1 MNTLNEETHS
11 TSEMLARY
19 LSGEADAAERLAVEA
34 WAAEHPDHAAE
45 LERMRAIWELSAE
58 AIRST
63 VDVDQAWARLNARFA
78 EASPSTGGRVMPIRA
93 QRQVVRWLAAAAVL
107 TGLFLGVRSWFNQR
121 PEEFMASN
129 EHVRTVLQDNSSVVL
144 SPGSRVNVRM
154 RDERHIDLNGEAY
167 FEVQRDEERP
177 FVVEAGEVTVTV
189 LGTAF
194 EVSAFDTSSSV
205 LVRVR
210 HGRVRVVADGDSV
223 VLNAGGY
230 ARFNKTAHLLERL
243 AAPPA
248 ELFGDRI
255 IQFNEAPMT
264 AVVEQLQNIFQVK
277 VELANEDLKACTL
290 TATFEDEPVDYI
302 LRVIADT
309 YRLTL
314 TQGAPGTYVLDGKGC

>member
-1 MNTLNEETHS
+1 LNEGTHN
-11 TSEMLARY
+11 TSEKLARY
-19 LSGEADAAERLAVEA
+19 LSGEADAAERKAVEA
-34 WAAEHPDHAAE
+34 WAAEQPENAAE
-45 LERMRAIWELSAE
+45 LERFRALWELSAE
-58 AIRST
+58 AT
-63 VDVDQAWARLNARFA
+63 WPAVDVDKAWARLGTRIN
-78 EASPSTGGRVMPIRA
+78 EASASTSGRVVPLSA
-93 QRQVVRWLAAAAVL
+93 QRPILRWLAAAAVL
-107 TGLFLGVRSWFNQR
+107 TGLFFGVRSWFNQR

-154 RDERHIDLNGEAY
+154 KDERHIALHGEAY

-177 FVVEAGEVTVTV
+177 FVVEAGDVRVTV

-210 HGRVRVVADGDSV
+210 HGKVRVVAEGDSV
-223 VLNAGGY
+223 ILEAGGY

-248 ELFGDRI
+248 EVFGDRI

-264 AVVEQLQNIFQVK
+264 AVVEQLQKLFNVK
-277 VELANEDLKACTL
+277 VELANEGLRGCTL

-314 TQGAPGTYVLDGKGC
+314 TQGIPGTYVLDGKGC

>member
-1 MNTLNEETHS
+1 MNEGTHN
-11 TSEMLARY
+11 TSEKLARY
-19 LSGEADAAERLAVEA
+19 LSGEADAAERQAVEA
-34 WAAEHPDHAAE
+34 WAAEQPENAAE
-45 LERMRAIWELSAE
+45 LERFRALWELSAE
-58 AIRST
+58 ATWPT
-63 VDVDQAWARLNARFA
+63 VDVDKAWTRLEMRIN
-78 EASPSTGGRVMPIRA
+78 EASASTGGRVVPIGA
-93 QRQVVRWLAAAAVL
+93 QRPILRWLAAAAVL
-107 TGLFLGVRSWFNQR
+107 MGLFFGVRSWYNQR
-121 PEEFMASN
+121 PEVVMASN

-154 RDERHIDLNGEAY
+154 KDERHIDLSGEAY

-210 HGRVRVVADGDSV
+210 HGKVRVVAEGDSV
-223 VLNAGGY
+223 ILEAGGY

-248 ELFGDRI
+248 EIFGDRI

-264 AVVEQLQNIFQVK
+264 AVVEQLQTLFNVK
-277 VELANEDLKACTL
+277 VELAHEGLKGCTL

-314 TQGAPGTYVLDGKGC
+314 TQGAPGTYLLDGKGC

>member
-1 MNTLNEETHS
+1 MNEGTHN
-11 TSEMLARY
+11 TSEKLARY
-19 LSGEADAAERLAVEA
+19 LSGEADAAERQAIEA
-34 WAAEHPDHAAE
+34 WAAEHPDNTAE
-45 LERMRAIWELSAE
+45 LERMRTIWELSADATWPAVEVDE
-58 AIRST
+58 AWDRLE
-63 VDVDQAWARLNARFA
+63 ARIN
-78 EASPSTGGRVMPIRA
+78 EASSTNGARVVPIRA
-93 QRQVVRWLAAAAVL
+93 QRPMLRWLAVAAVL
-107 TGLFLGVRSWFNQR
+107 TGLFFGVRSWYNQR
-121 PEEFMASN
+121 PEEYMASN

-154 RDERHIDLNGEAY
+154 KDERLIDLNGEAY
-167 FEVQRDEERP
+167 FQVQRDMERP
-177 FVVEAGEVTVTV
+177 FVVQTGDVTVTV

-210 HGRVRVVADGDSV
+210 HGKVRVVAEGDSV
-223 VLNAGGY
+223 VLEAGGY
-230 ARFNKTAHLLERL
+230 ARFNRTAHLLERL

-248 ELFGDRI
+248 EVFGDRI

-264 AVVEQLQNIFQVK
+264 VVVDQLQKLFNVK
-277 VELANEDLKACTL
+277 VELANEDLKGCTL

-314 TQGAPGTYVLDGKGC
+314 TQGAPGTYLLDGKGC

>member
-1 MNTLNEETHS
+1 MNEGTHN
-11 TSEMLARY
+11 TSEKLARY
-19 LSGEADAAERLAVEA
+19 LSGEADAAERQAVEA
-34 WAAEHPDHAAE
+34 WAAEHPENATE
-45 LERMRAIWELSAE
+45 LERFRALWELSAE
-58 AIRST
+58 AT
-63 VDVDQAWARLNARFA
+63 WPPVDVDKAWTRLETRIN
-78 EASPSTGGRVMPIRA
+78 EASASTGGRVVPISAKRPIL
-93 QRQVVRWLAAAAVL
+93 RWLAAAAVL

-154 RDERHIDLNGEAY
+154 KDERHIDLNGEAY

-177 FVVEAGEVTVTV
+177 FVVEAGDVRVTV

-210 HGRVRVVADGDSV
+210 HGKVRVVAEGDSV
-223 VLNAGGY
+223 ILEAGGY

-248 ELFGDRI
+248 EVFGDRI

-264 AVVEQLQNIFQVK
+264 AVVEQLQTLFNVK
-277 VELANEDLKACTL
+277 VELAHDGLKGCTL

-314 TQGAPGTYVLDGKGC
+314 TQGAPGTYLLDGKGC

>member
-1 MNTLNEETHS
+1 MNEGTHS
-11 TSEMLARY
+11 TSEKLARY
-19 LSGEADAAERLAVEA
+19 LSGEADAAERKAMEA
-34 WAAEHPDHAAE
+34 WAAERPENTAE
-45 LERMRAIWELSAE
+45 LERMRAIWELSTE
-58 AIRST
+58 AAMPA
-63 VDVDQAWARLNARFA
+63 VDVDKAWARLEARIA
-78 EASPSTGGRVMPIRA
+78 EASRSGGGRVLPLQSPRT
-93 QRQVVRWLAAAAVL
+93 VFRWLAAAAVL
-107 TGLFLGVRSWFNQR
+107 TGLFFGVRSWFNQR

-154 RDERHIDLNGEAY
+154 NDDRHIDLNGEAY
-167 FEVQRDEERP
+167 FEVQRDVERP
-177 FVVEAGEVTVTV
+177 FVVEAGDVTVTV

-210 HGRVRVVADGDSV
+210 HGKVRVVTEGDSV
-223 VLNAGGY
+223 ILEAGGY

-248 ELFGDRI
+248 EVFGDRI

-264 AVVEQLQNIFQVK
+264 AVVEQLQKLFNVK
-277 VELANEDLKACTL
+277 VLLANEELKGCTL